1 MTSASLAFGMLGVF
15 LIFLVAPSL
24 MARLAEGSLGP
35 LRWRGI
41 LRRCLDTT
49 GAYSR
54 NLGTLAAALG
64 IAITDNLMVVAV
76 TALAVL
82 AINPAGL
89 SAKLCLVVPMGEIVN
104 SLPITPGGLG
114 VGEAAF
120 DALFKTVGLQ
130 GGAETVLC
138 WRIWNVLASLL
149 GLPFYLRGFEARV
162 FAENCPATN
171 LAPE

>member
-1 MTSASLAFGMLGVF
+1 
-15 LIFLVAPSL
+15 
-24 MARLAEGSLGP
+24 
-35 LRWRGI
+35 
-41 LRRCLDTT
+41 LDTA

-149 GLPFYLRGFEARV
+149 GLPFYLRGFKARV

>member
-1 MTSASLAFGMLGVF
+1 
-15 LIFLVAPSL
+15 
-24 MARLAEGSLGP
+24 
-35 LRWRGI
+35 
-41 LRRCLDTT
+41 LDTT

-130 GGAETVLC
+130 GGAEAVL
-138 WRIWNVLASLL
+138 
-149 GLPFYLRGFEARV
+149 F
-162 FAENCPATN
+162 
-171 LAPE
+171 